1 MSSKLTDITNHLIE
15 LDFCPRENID
25 AWVDIC
31 TVINE
36 SQSRGHYIELCRLH
50 HKCTVM
56 IERYQGDSR
65 LITAWVSA

>member
-36 SQSRGHYIELCRLH
+36 SQSRGHYIELCLQIRLESE
-50 HKCTVM
+50 T
-56 IERYQGDSR
+56 E
-65 LITAWVSA
+65 